1 MNSPTTGEIRPNSV
15 LTLTQTTALVRDC
28 GFLAGELNRLANYA
42 ERLSI
47 ACPGDDRIDDIAK
60 WADDAY
66 SLIRSAY
73 RAACSLQVSTAAAE
87 AGSQG
92 GAA

>member
-1 MNSPTTGEIRPNSV
+1 MTSKPTGDHRPDSV
-15 LTLTQTTALVRDC
+15 LTLPQTTALVRDC
-28 GFLAGELNRLANYA
+28 GFLAGELNALASYA

-47 ACPGDDRIDDIAK
+47 ACPGDGRLEDIAK
-60 WADDAY
+60 RTDDAY

-73 RAACSLQVSTAAAE
+73 RAACSLQVSAE
-87 AGSQG
+87 AGSQV